1 MATPTIR
8 RYVALGD
15 SLSEGYSDWGRAERS
30 IGFAN
35 LLAGL
40 LREQSPDL
48 AFTNLGRSGARAA
61 DVLRDQVEPAIALAP
76 DLATLVVGA
85 NDITGTLPEQFRRDY
100 SAAVGRLRGGVQGI
114 VVVANIPDFVH
125 LLPTQYASYRAAI
138 RNRSDEFN
146 RAIADTAAAYGALL
160 ADLAGSREAE
170 DPRNLSGDGVHP
182 NARGYRAMARVF
194 AETLNTAGLSLPSIE
209 LDQKSSR

>member
-1 MATPTIR
+1 MTTPAIR

-15 SLSEGYSDWGRAERS
+15 SLSEGYSDWGRADRA
-30 IGFAN
+30 IGFAS

-40 LREQSPDL
+40 LREQAPDL
-48 AFTNLGRSGARAA
+48 EWTNFGRSGTRVP
-61 DVLRDQVEPAIALAP
+61 DVLRDQVDPAIALAP
-76 DLATLVVGA
+76 DLVTLVVGA
-85 NDITGTLPEQFRRDY
+85 NDITGALPAQFRRDY
-100 SAAVGRLRGGVQGI
+100 SEVVGRLRSQIPGI

-138 RNRSDEFN
+138 RGRTDEFN
-146 RAIADTAAAYGALL
+146 RAIADTAAAHGALL

-182 NARGYRAMARVF
+182 NARGYRAMVRVF
-194 AETLNTAGLSLPSIE
+194 VATLNTAGLSLPLPE
-209 LDQKSSR
+209 LDA